1 MHLLITTGQP
11 SPPTTKI
18 MMKLHTVVP
27 SLLVVGQTGINT
39 VGPNSYLLHVK
50 SIQQTIGVSKI
61 SLIYCN
67 PFNLIIICCMFM
79 PVQTNP
85 AAQKFIVIDSLSV
98 SINQ

>member
-18 MMKLHTVVP
+18 MMKIQLAVP
-27 SLLVVGQTGINT
+27 LLLVDQTGINT
-39 VGPNSYLLHVK
+39 VTSHSYLLHFK
-50 SIQQTIGVSKI
+50 PFQQTIGVSKI
-61 SLIYCN
+61 SFLFSPLPPN
-67 PFNLIIICCMFM
+67 TVICCMFM

>member
-39 VGPNSYLLHVK
+39 VGPNSYLLQVK
-50 SIQQTIGVSKI
+50 PIQQTIGVSKI
-61 SLIYCN
+61 SFLFSPLPPNNLLYVHASADKSSSPEVYCDR
-67 PFNLIIICCMFM
+67 L
-79 PVQTNP
+79 PV
-85 AAQKFIVIDSLSV
+85 S
-98 SINQ
+98 